1 MGAPGAARLAAVAGQ
16 DTQNEVWRPGPTAA
30 RPDGAPPTFSIVVP
44 TLGRDTLGRALASI
58 VSEIRPGDEILVECS
73 NENDVGNSARQ
84 RGIDA
89 ATSSHILF
97 CDDDDVFLPGALDVM
112 RQFAA
117 ERPNAI
123 GIFRRRFNA
132 GPLQWREPV
141 LRPGNVQCMGFVVP
155 NVRGKLGVWGPTS
168 RDPEAQAALVASGV
182 RPWSDAYFVSD
193 TAELQGAPVIF
204 CDVVVGHA
212 RPEQNPVRMLR
223 YRLKLRTR
231 LSSLLNRE
239 EPSAGAWQ
247 AEFLPPRPS

>member
-1 MGAPGAARLAAVAGQ
+1 MGSG
-16 DTQNEVWRPGPTAA
+16 DMEHEVWRPVSPSA
-30 RPDGAPPTFSIVVP
+30 RPTGPPPTFSVVVP
-44 TLGRDTLGRALASI
+44 TAGRETLERTLSSIASQ
-58 VSEIRPGDEILVECS
+58 IRPGDEIVVECS

-84 RGIDA
+84 RGIEA
-89 ATSSHILF
+89 ARSSHILF

-112 RQFAA
+112 RLFAA
-117 ERPNAI
+117 EHPNAI

-155 NVRGKLGVWGPTS
+155 NVRGRLGVWGPTS
-168 RDPEAQAALVASGV
+168 RDPETQAALVASGV

-212 RPEQNPVRMLR
+212 RPERNPLRMLR
-223 YRLKLRTR
+223 YRLRLRTR
-231 LSSLLNRE
+231 LSGLLSRG
-239 EPSAGAWQ
+239 EPPAGAWQ
-247 AEFLPPRPS
+247 AEFLPPRSS